1 MRETNGQSQESV
13 SVGSVQ
19 FLANR
24 RVPLAFRGEKAT
36 KEKNRKHPLRGRTF
50 SSLEIRGYPK
60 MAFWNSVLRAAS
72 TQGLIKLS
80 WSVLPDKPLRELGL
94 MKRRAAS
101 NKESS
106 VCPRNPREKKLQ
118 EFGMSCLL
126 LKKADINLLQSDV
139 EGGFA
144 LVPEPLYEEKV
155 AAALSENFRE
165 LRKVAPA
172 KAKREAVRLYE
183 TARDSLSWPYPG
195 GRAKVPASLSPS
207 QPRPTRSCVCFGV

>member
-19 FLANR
+19 FLANS
-24 RVPLAFRGEKAT
+24 RVPLAFRGDKAT
-36 KEKNRKHPLRGRTF
+36 KEKNRKHPLGGRKL
-50 SSLEIRGYPK
+50 SPLAMRGYPK
-60 MAFWNSVLRAAS
+60 TAFWNSVLRAAS
-72 TQGLIKLS
+72 TRGLIKLS
-80 WSVLPDKPLRELGL
+80 WSVLPDKPLGELGL

-126 LKKADINLLQSDV
+126 LKKADINLLQSDE
-139 EGGFA
+139 EGGFT

-155 AAALSENFRE
+155 AAASIRE
-165 LRKVAPA
+165 LQRTAESSSGKSETRS
-172 KAKREAVRLYE
+172 REAV
-183 TARDSLSWPYPG
+183 
-195 GRAKVPASLSPS
+195 
-207 QPRPTRSCVCFGV
+207 